1 MPDGNGKMAEKTK
14 WHSLEVLSAIK
25 KSVVFVKAAL
35 NCLAYALINAMAR
48 INGDPKHKTYRDGYS
63 LKKPVEGLLK
73 ASRINLS
80 NGGGFEELR
89 QFQEQLLYYTI
100 IVWWLNPGR
109 VIYSRNSL
117 LVKEL
122 YLLYD
127 RNCVHCNVITN
138 HKGAM
143 ARKYVSNGCDILY
156 DFTHKCDKVCS
167 LCTATPRSTK
177 DQTKHCGTCNRQW
190 E

>member
-100 IVWWLNPGR
+100 IV
-109 VIYSRNSL
+109 
-117 LVKEL
+117 
-122 YLLYD
+122 
-127 RNCVHCNVITN
+127 
-138 HKGAM
+138 
-143 ARKYVSNGCDILY
+143 
-156 DFTHKCDKVCS
+156 
-167 LCTATPRSTK
+167 
-177 DQTKHCGTCNRQW
+177 
-190 E
+190 